1 MFKVK
6 IESSCTSSVHMIKN
20 KIIIEAH
27 VKRVQGHFFFSLFNK
42 LTLCAL
48 VFKAHTKDKGLHNL
62 TFSICFSCLFFLGG
76 LKFFCEFGYFVFLI
90 LALMTREEKV
100 SKSEISFTES
110 LGHMN
115 ALGWQG
121 TQFLVLHCL

>member
-62 TFSICFSCLFFLGG
+62 SFSICFSCLFFLGG
-76 LKFFCEFGYFVFLI
+76 LKFFCEFGYFVSLI
-90 LALMTREEKV
+90 FSTYDKGR
-100 SKSEISFTES
+100 KSI
-110 LGHMN
+110 
-115 ALGWQG
+115 
-121 TQFLVLHCL
+121 